1 VSEAAPAPEPSSARV
16 ARLVNDSDRI
26 EVVGPAIVRT
36 PTGGD
41 YEIQTAVSLRFAAES
56 DVWLKVWPED
66 ES

>member
-1 VSEAAPAPEPSSARV
+1 MTPLPEQSSVRV

-41 YEIQTAVSLRFAAES
+41 YEIQTAVSLRFSAES
-56 DVWLKVWPED
+56 EVWVKVWPEA
-66 ES
+66 SP